1 MGAFFLD
8 SGQSGRIRLVCSGG
22 FSLED
27 AQGLKQAMVGA
38 LNNSDAA
45 LALDLQDVS
54 DADLTFFQLL
64 FALSAQARLD
74 GKSVVLDTSMP
85 DSLCRKAEELG
96 IARRDFE
103 HVFHNEE
110 VR

>member
-1 MGAFFLD
+1 MGSFFLD
-8 SGQSGRIRLVCSGG
+8 SGQPGRVRLVCSGE
-22 FSLED
+22 FSLAD
-27 AQGLKQAMVGA
+27 AQELKQAMVGA
-38 LNNSDAA
+38 LNDADA
-45 LALDLQDVS
+45 DLTLDLQDV
-54 DADLTFFQLL
+54 AGVDLTFFQLL

-74 GKSVVLDTSMP
+74 GKRVVLDTSIP
-85 DSLCRKAEELG
+85 DALCRRAEALG

>member
-8 SGQSGRIRLVCSGG
+8 SGQAGSIRLVCSGG

-38 LNNSDAA
+38 LNDSDTA

>member
-1 MGAFFLD
+1 VAG
-8 SGQSGRIRLVCSGG
+8 V
-22 FSLED
+22 
-27 AQGLKQAMVGA
+27 
-38 LNNSDAA
+38 
-45 LALDLQDVS
+45 
-54 DADLTFFQLL
+54 DLTFLQLL

-74 GKSVVLDTSMP
+74 GKRVVLDASIP
-85 DSLCRKAEELG
+85 DALCRRAEELG